1 MKIFKLNILI
11 LFIFFINFSMPHAA
25 EKLAFIDLDKVLK
38 NSNLGKSI
46 LNEIEDLNKKNIK
59 ELKNKEAE
67 LKKNEDEINKKKN
80 ILSEEEFNKEVN
92 ILKGKIIKFR
102 EYKNKMVTVFEK
114 KKTENLNDFFSKISP
129 IIQNYMD
136 QNSIDIL
143 LERKNVFIGKNNSD
157 ITNII
162 ISEINKK
169 LN

>member
-1 MKIFKLNILI
+1 MKIFKLNIII
-11 LFIFFINFSMPHAA
+11 LFIFFINFSIPHAA

-38 NSNLGKSI
+38 NSNLGKSL

-102 EYKNKMVTVFEK
+102 EHKNKMVAVFEK
-114 KKTENLNDFFSKISP
+114 KKTEDLNDFFSKISP

-162 ISEINKK
+162 IAEINKK

>member
-1 MKIFKLNILI
+1 MKFFKLNIII
-11 LFIFFINFSMPHAA
+11 LFIFFINFSLSHAA

-38 NSNLGKSI
+38 NSNLGKS
-46 LNEIEDLNKKNIK
+46 LLAEIEDLNKKNIK

-67 LKKNEDEINKKKN
+67 LKKNESDINKKKN
-80 ILSEEEFNKEVN
+80 IMSEDEFNKEVN
-92 ILKGKIIKFR
+92 TLKEKIIKFR
-102 EYKNKMVTVFEK
+102 EQKNKMVAVLEK
-114 KKTENLNDFFSKISP
+114 KKSDDLNDFFSKISP

-162 ISEINKK
+162 IVEINKK

>member
-1 MKIFKLNILI
+1 MKFLKLNILI
-11 LFIFFINFSMPHAA
+11 LFIFFINFSLPHAA

-38 NSNLGKSI
+38 NSNLGKS
-46 LNEIEDLNKKNIK
+46 LLKDIEDLNKKNIN

-67 LKKNEDEINKKKN
+67 LKKDEADINKKKN
-80 ILSEEEFNKEVN
+80 IISEDEFNKEVN
-92 ILKGKIIKFR
+92 ILKEKIIKFR
-102 EYKNKMVTVFEK
+102 EQKNKMVAVFEK
-114 KKTENLNDFFSKISP
+114 KKTEDLNDFFSKISP

-162 ISEINKK
+162 IVEINKK